1 MAKACLALLVACG
14 VMFGWAQEVAAGGDN
29 AVATRSGEVARS
41 SLKGGFTFEINV
53 GLGILYRS
61 IDNAENRTDRGL
73 AGVSLGVGK
82 WIEPKVAATLRV
94 AGVTHF
100 GRDGALTPS
109 FLGPSLQTWIS
120 DDGWFG
126 VGMGLG
132 NAVLTSHEGRQRQI
146 SRGLGLDVR
155 LGYTLVSQG
164 ERSLNLSVEATPVI
178 IDDLS
183 LVGIGFLLG
192 YQHL

>member
-1 MAKACLALLVACG
+1 MVKACLALAMASG
-14 VMFGWAQEVAAGGDN
+14 VMFGWAEDVAAGRD
-29 AVATRSGEVARS
+29 REVAMSEAESGRS
-41 SLKGGFTFEINV
+41 SSKGGFTFEINV
-53 GLGILYRS
+53 GLGILYQS
-61 IDNAENRTDRGL
+61 VAHAENRTDRGL
-73 AGVSLGVGK
+73 AVSLGVGA
-82 WIEPKVAATLRV
+82 WIEPKVVATLRV

-100 GRDGALTPS
+100 GREGALTLS
-109 FLGPSLQTWIS
+109 FMGPSLQTWVS
-120 DDGWFG
+120 DKGWFG

-132 NAVLTSHEGRQRQI
+132 TAVLTSHEGRERQI

-183 LVGIGFLLG
+183 FVGIGFLLG